1 MAEIKLGGRIN
12 MSNTYLV
19 TYSLDNERY
28 SVYLNAQSPEDA
40 GKEILAR
47 TSNAVIEQ
55 VTKKGRQISER

>member
-1 MAEIKLGGRIN
+1 

-19 TYSLDNERY
+19 SYRLDNERY
-28 SVYLNAQSPEDA
+28 SVYLNAKSPEDA

-55 VTKKGRQISER
+55 VTKKERQISER